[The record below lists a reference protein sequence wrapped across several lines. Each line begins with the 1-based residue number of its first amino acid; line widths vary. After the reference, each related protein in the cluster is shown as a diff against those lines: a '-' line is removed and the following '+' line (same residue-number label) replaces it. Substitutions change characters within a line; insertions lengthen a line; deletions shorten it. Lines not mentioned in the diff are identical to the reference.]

1 MTSNTVASALLH
13 DLGYFGPVRG
23 SQRMPRRTFAFEHD
37 FESPLT
43 WPDLAFDTA
52 LASSVY
58 PAASRPEMTQL
69 LADVAQMLRERA
81 PTSTGLRQPHM
92 KRALIRRA
100 DAIAGASSASNRAL
114 VGLCVLTNMHLPA
127 DRSFVCAEALL
138 HESIHQ
144 YLYATELASGNF
156 CDLGEARTY
165 RSPWSGN
172 RIPLHS
178 LVHASFVWFGL
189 LSLWCQLAQHPH
201 ERGAHRSDDPR
212 PRCFATA
219 RPSVVFGFAFL
230 GPMLAVAGIPAR
242 RSAAGRDGADRT
254 HRASS
259 PAPTANVPRAQSIG
273 EALAMAERGAWLPAL
288 ASRLERV
295 EHAWQ

>member
-1 MTSNTVASALLH
+1 MTSNTVAGSLLH
-13 DLGYFGPVRG
+13 DLAYLGPVEDAAVG
-23 SQRMPRRTFAFEHD
+23 PATFAFVQD

-52 LASSVY
+52 LEASAY
-58 PAASRPEMTQL
+58 PAASRPGMTQL
-69 LADVAQMLRERA
+69 LADVAQMLSERA
-81 PTSTGLRQPHM
+81 PRTVAFINLHM

-100 DAIAGASSASNRAL
+100 DAIVGASSASNRAL
-114 VGLCVLTNMHLPA
+114 IGLCVLTNMHLPA
-127 DRSFVCAEALL
+127 DRVLVCAEALV

-156 CDLGEARTY
+156 CDLGEVRTY

-189 LSLWCQLAQHPH
+189 LSLWCQLAQRPH
-201 ERGAHRSDDPR
+201 TDDAPNESAEVERALLRDRAVGI
-212 PRCFATA
+212 
-219 RPSVVFGFAFL
+219 VFGFAFL
-230 GPMLAVAGIPAR
+230 APMLRSPGFPRDAVRPDVIALIEHIACLAGN
-242 RSAAGRDGADRT
+242 DREAY
-254 HRASS
+254 RERK
-259 PAPTANVPRAQSIG
+259 VG

-295 EHAWQ
+295 GRAWQ